1 MPDWPY
7 ERDIDRAHAEA
18 YRSPTA
24 TSSRRT
30 FPLAWARVVAEA
42 IVRELAPACE
52 RIEIAGSIR
61 RGADPAKDIEL
72 VAIPGGLARDLFG
85 TVDLEAPHDL
95 DRALE
100 RLIDARRLRARMTAA
115 GLLRLGPRF
124 KALEAVRAEIPVDLF
139 IVLPPAQWGA
149 IFAIRTGPAEYSQQL
164 VTACRERGLVC
175 DGGRL
180 RRATSGR
187 IPASEHWGT
196 ELVDVPTPEE
206 RDFIEACGVPFV
218 PPEQRR

>member
-1 MPDWPY
+1 MAD
-7 ERDIDRAHAEA
+7 
-18 YRSPTA
+18 
-24 TSSRRT
+24 RRT
-30 FPLAWARVVAEA
+30 IPLARARTVAEA

-52 RIEIAGSIR
+52 RLEIAGSIR
-61 RGADPAKDIEL
+61 RGVAEVKDIEL

-85 TVDLEAPHDL
+85 AVDLEAPHDL
-95 DRALE
+95 ERALE

-124 KALEAVRAEIPVDLF
+124 KALEAVRSEIPVDLF

-149 IFAIRTGPAEYSQQL
+149 LFAIRTGPAEYSQRL

-187 IPASEHWGT
+187 IPASDRWGA